1 MMKRLLFSI
10 ILTLLTASVYAADTK
25 PEITFEQT
33 KYDFGTIKA
42 NDGTVTATY
51 KFTNTGDAPL
61 IIINV
66 TNGGCGCTT
75 PSYTK
80 EPISPGMTGEIKIHF
95 NPTGRRGE
103 FNREVKVKT
112 NVSSK
117 REKLTFCGVIIP

>member
-1 MMKRLLFSI
+1 MKRLFICI
-10 ILTLLTASVYAADTK
+10 ILSLLTASVFAANPK
-25 PEITFEQT
+25 PEISFEQT
-33 KYDFGTIKA
+33 KFDFGTIKA
-42 NDGTVTATY
+42 NEGSVTATY

-80 EPISPGMTGEIKIHF
+80 EPIAPGMTGEIKIHF

-117 REKLTFCGVIIP
+117 REKLFFCGAIIP